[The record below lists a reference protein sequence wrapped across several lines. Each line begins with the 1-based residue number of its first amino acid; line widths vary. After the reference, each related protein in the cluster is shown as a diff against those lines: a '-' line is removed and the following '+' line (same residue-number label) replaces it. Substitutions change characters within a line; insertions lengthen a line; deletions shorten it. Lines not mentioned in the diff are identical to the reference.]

1 MLSLGECEGKSV
13 WLERGNMRH
22 PCEDGNVL
30 YYDSV
35 SVDILV
41 VMCSSFARRYHWRK
55 LGENTRDLS
64 VLITSHEYTIS
75 Q

>member
-1 MLSLGECEGKSV
+1 MVGKGQHETS
-13 WLERGNMRH
+13 
-22 PCEDGNVL
+22 CEDGNVL

-41 VMCSSFARRYHWRK
+41 VMCSGFARCYHWRK
-55 LGENTRDLS
+55 LGENTWDLS
-64 VLITSHEYTIS
+64 VLITSHEYMIL